1 MNPKRKKILLLVS
14 VVAIALF
21 ILTTFFSIFESV
33 KLEQLPKNPPAPA
46 ELIRLRPLIP
56 VYSLFISLTLLTF
69 AVIPI
74 SYYFISKKFEENLD
88 KRLSIIS
95 KLLEKNST
103 KLSEKDGKEIV
114 LKFLNPSEKKVVER
128 LVEKKGEA
136 LQSEVSREEG
146 MTKLK
151 THRAVRNLEAKGIVK
166 RYLHGKTY
174 RIVLSKDV
182 KELLLE

>member
-1 MNPKRKKILLLVS
+1 MTPKRKKILLLVS

-33 KLEQLPKNPPAPA
+33 KLEQLPKNPPA

-103 KLSEKDGKEIV
+103 KISEKDGKEIV